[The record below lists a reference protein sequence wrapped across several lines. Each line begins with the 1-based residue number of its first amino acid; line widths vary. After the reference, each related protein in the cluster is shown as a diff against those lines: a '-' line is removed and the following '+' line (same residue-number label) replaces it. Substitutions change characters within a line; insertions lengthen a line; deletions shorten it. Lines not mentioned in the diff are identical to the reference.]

1 MERENKPKGF
11 SGFSWGIALFCLPIL
26 LWPLALTI
34 SPNLLKNPRLS
45 ETETTLMSVFLW
57 AYPFGLALIARLAY
71 RLNQHKPF
79 FARGLLGLSAVAFYG
94 MLYYVA
100 GGFH

>member
-1 MERENKPKGF
+1 MERENKPTGF
-11 SGFSWGIALFCLPIL
+11 SGFSWAMALFCLPIL

-45 ETETTLMSVFLW
+45 ETDATLMSIFLW

-71 RLNQHKPF
+71 RLNQHKPL
-79 FARGLLGLSAVAFYG
+79 FARWLLGLSAVAFYG

-100 GGFH
+100 GGFR

>member
-1 MERENKPKGF
+1 MERENKPTGF
-11 SGFSWGIALFCLPIL
+11 SGFSWAMALFCLPIL

-45 ETETTLMSVFLW
+45 ETDATLMSIFLW

-71 RLNQHKPF
+71 RIHQHKPL
-79 FARGLLGLSAVAFYG
+79 FARWLLGLSAVAFYG

-100 GGFH
+100 GGFR

>member
-57 AYPFGLALIARLAY
+57 AYPFGLALFARLAY
-71 RLNQHKPF
+71 HLNQHKPL
-79 FARGLLGLSAVAFYG
+79 FARWLLGLSAVAFYG

>member
-1 MERENKPKGF
+1 MEQKKLPTGF
-11 SGFSWGIALFCLPIL
+11 SGFSWAMALFCLPIL

-45 ETETTLMSVFLW
+45 ETDATLMSIFLW

-71 RLNQHKPF
+71 RLNQHKPL
-79 FARGLLGLSAVAFYG
+79 FARWLLGLSAVAFYG

-100 GGFH
+100 GGFR